1 MEEVWKVIPGYDGA
15 YEVSSLGRVRSFK
28 RKKCK
33 ILIQRPATGG
43 YLYVFLCKNNKVTGY
58 RVHRLVASAF
68 IPNPDGLPQVNH
80 KDENIKNNC
89 VNNLEWVTPEYNRS
103 YGTRNQRIANTLKKK
118 IDKFDKNT
126 GEYICSYLGAEDAA
140 KSINGKK
147 GCESGIRDCCR
158 GVLRTSHGFIWRW
171 GT

>member
-43 YLYVFLCKNNKVTGY
+43 YLYVFLCKNNKVTGC

-68 IPNPDGLPQVNH
+68 ISNPDGLPEVNH
-80 KDENIKNNC
+80 KDENKENNRAD
-89 VNNLEWVTPEYNRS
+89 NLEWVTPEYNRF
-103 YGTRNQRIANTLKKK
+103 YGTRIQRISNTLKKK
-118 IDKFDKNT
+118 IDKFDINT
-126 GEYICSYLGAEDAA
+126 GEYICSFLGADDAA
-140 KSINGKK
+140 KSVSAN
-147 GCESGIRDCCR
+147 CASQIRACCR
-158 GVLRTSHGFIWRW
+158 GERRTTHGFVWKW